1 MTESEPAETHPAVLW
16 IVAAALGFIDAI
28 LTGGLLFIVTLVL
41 ALRYDRGSILA
52 GWLSAFALTW
62 FGKVLLRWSA
72 GGDDNPWLPWLV
84 LGIFCLLASPLIVVL
99 VIQARRI
106 PIRLRR

>member
-1 MTESEPAETHPAVLW
+1 MTESDAVETHPAVLW

-52 GWLSAFALTW
+52 GWLTAFALTW
-62 FGKVLLRWSA
+62 LGQALLRWA
-72 GGDDNPWLPWLV
+72 ANGDDNPWLPWLV
-84 LGIFCLLASPLIVVL
+84 LGIFCLLASPLFLIL
-99 VIQARRI
+99 AIQALRI
-106 PIRLRR
+106 PVRLRR